1 MISFDYTFLVASI
14 AITVVSAGYHVSPP
28 PPPPPPS
35 PTPVSTDC
43 FTLSAHYANGTRAGF
58 LYLFDDAGFVDG
70 ALTDSEAAA
79 AKLALDTSSQ
89 RLIDYGSV
97 PGHNGLI
104 AATYQNPG
112 FYSAVFFKTYEE
124 LQGITDYIALQ
135 CELSSSGV
143 LSCNH
148 PLNSTNFFQSKSLYF
163 EVSNVTLH
171 ANIGFSFML
180 GGGMFLLV
188 APECGSIERSPPL
201 SKGRSNTFRFGSLL

>member
-14 AITVVSAGYHVSPP
+14 AITVVSAGYHVS
-28 PPPPPPS
+28 PPPPS

-89 RLIDYGSV
+89 RLIDYESV

-135 CELSSSGV
+135 CELSSSGI

-148 PLNSTNFFQSKSLYF
+148 PLNSTNFFQ
-163 EVSNVTLH
+163 TL
-171 ANIGFSFML
+171 
-180 GGGMFLLV
+180 
-188 APECGSIERSPPL
+188 C
-201 SKGRSNTFRFGSLL
+201 